1 MNVSVIHCSSKII
14 FLILNYLTLFLH
26 ARNVS
31 ENTVYKPR
39 SLEGV
44 FLAKMTKK
52 LRIPPT
58 FVYIY
63 CLINPVDVT

>member
-1 MNVSVIHCSSKII
+1 MKGNGV
-14 FLILNYLTLFLH
+14 
-26 ARNVS
+26 
-31 ENTVYKPR
+31 TVYVCQTIKIASFHLLPETN
-39 SLEGV
+39 SSSPTQFAFLLEGV

-58 FVYIY
+58 FLYIY